1 MEICVIVVLKIGISL
16 LQSRY
21 AFTVDEN
28 AVNDTFIGTVTSTT
42 SIALDPTPSS
52 IAFDSSTGGIRVRPG
67 LDYDTTPELTFIIV
81 NASDTNI
88 TYGSLVIYVVNV
100 EDVSPTLAQTTYDID
115 IPIDTPANYAV
126 WCIPALSN
134 SEEDAVVTYSLT
146 DASNQ
151 FAVNTYGIITIT
163 SSIISLTPGTALT
176 ITLTLTDRTQ
186 SSNVTLNFNLTAAN
200 PPLRKFTFDYVNC

>member
-1 MEICVIVVLKIGISL
+1 MKIGISL

-28 AVNDTFIGTVTSTT
+28 AANDTLIGTIDITT

-52 IAFDSSTGGIRVRPG
+52 IAFDSSTGEIRVRPG
-67 LDYDTTPELTFIIV
+67 LDYDTTPELTFTIV
-81 NASDTNI
+81 NASDTGI

-100 EDVSPTLAQTTYDID
+100 EDVPPTLAQTTYDVD
-115 IPIDTPANYAV
+115 LPIDKPANCAV
-126 WCIPALSN
+126 WCIPTLSN

-151 FAVNTYGIITIT
+151 FTVDTNGIITIT
-163 SSIISLTPGTALT
+163 SSVIILTPGTALT

-186 SSNVTLNFNLTAAN
+186 SSNVTLNFNLTAVN

>member
-1 MEICVIVVLKIGISL
+1 MKIGISL

-28 AVNDTFIGTVTSTT
+28 AVNDTFIGTIDITT
-42 SIALDPTPSS
+42 SIALDPIPSS

-67 LDYDTTPELTFIIV
+67 LDYDTTPELTFMIV

-100 EDVSPTLAQTTYDID
+100 EDVPPTLAQTTYDID
-115 IPIDTPANYAV
+115 LPIDTPANYAV

-134 SEEDAVVTYSLT
+134 SEEDAVVIYSLT
-146 DASNQ
+146 DANNQ
-151 FAVNTYGIITIT
+151 FTVDTNGIITIT
-163 SSIISLTPGTALT
+163 RSIISLTPGTALT

-186 SSNVTLNFNLTAAN
+186 SSNVTLNFNLTATN
-200 PPLRKFTFDYVNC
+200 PPLRKFTFDYVDC